1 MVVRLRWQRSHGR
14 ERRVRVRYAPA
25 GPPPPLTQQEVEAGL
40 AAILSP
46 LAAIF
51 FAVSVWRLGQD
62 LGFTGNFFIHDGP
75 LAHWQPWFALSAVSA
90 LASARLNRRSQ
101 SGGGNKPATS

>member
-1 MVVRLRWQRSHGR
+1 M
-14 ERRVRVRYAPA
+14 RVRYAPA

-51 FAVSVWRLGQD
+51 FAVSAWRLGQD

-75 LAHWQPWFALSAVSA
+75 LAHWQPWFALSAVFA

-101 SGGGNKPATS
+101 SGGGDRPATS